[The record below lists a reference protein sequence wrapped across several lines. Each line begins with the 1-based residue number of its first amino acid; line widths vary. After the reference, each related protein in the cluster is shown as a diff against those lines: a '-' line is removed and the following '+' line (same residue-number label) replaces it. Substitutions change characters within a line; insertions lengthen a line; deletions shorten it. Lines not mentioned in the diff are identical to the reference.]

1 MTPPPPTLPALL
13 TELVPAL
20 EHIHGLH
27 LVHRDLKPENILL
40 RSREPLDL
48 VLADFGLVRLVE
60 GSVHLSRGEGTDGYL
75 PPEADLEEA
84 EVTPAWDWWSLGI
97 ICAELAGGRH
107 PFAQADGTMVPAA
120 QIRRH
125 FAAQRP
131 VPLEHLADPRERLL
145 CRGLLIA
152 DREQRWGAREV
163 RAWLAGESP
172 EVPEAVAAPGT
183 RTVLFAGRD
192 HESARALAAAFQEH
206 WEEALRRL
214 FQERDA
220 LLVEELTALLREE
233 GRQEALTA
241 LSEQLLPAEVG
252 VRFARLLLEMDPQLA
267 PRVGPLTAT
276 PAGLGEAAR
285 RIARDAAGSTEL
297 KAALRELRR
306 CAVLRSWRGLPGMA
320 RGPEIEGAWLALIA
334 AWEALPGGLPG
345 ERPDPGLAAAWLLLV
360 ALDPER
366 RSAELRAHVQAG
378 AQTAAADCPPWA
390 ALAGRT
396 DDPVALVA
404 AMLTQGAAEMR
415 GRELLAEREAQRRA
429 EEERRRAAAE
439 ARRVAEAERR
449 RAEEKAA
456 EERRRAEENARRAE
470 EQAADR
476 AAAAEE
482 LAALV
487 AAWQRDW
494 DAAASALANDPAVV
508 AHVDRLLA
516 RAWPGRGLTIAPVNG
531 GSRYP
536 FAHVLLLMNPN
547 PDPLVGPVR
556 VTREGLAKV
565 AAEVVADPRGAAAST
580 TALRTVLSS
589 GALGSWSKLPGCE
602 HGAEVEQLWRRQ
614 SAEWD
619 GWAGEVRAAGYE
631 LTDEDRDRAFAWIL
645 LLLVAEDAEAQLERL
660 RSRVQRAAAGAA
672 GASGWWRVLTCEASS
687 GCLVLAVQTQAQVEW
702 RWAWEHFIREQ
713 MTTRFEAALVS
724 GEAKEVHGH
733 LGERARRIFDVFEA
747 LVAPSIAAQDFQ
759 VPPGN
764 FVFPMG
770 GTPSGSYS
778 IECFVNLPTRDHPPR
793 PVAGAEIT
801 VTLRA
806 TANRSPGWYE
816 PVGDRTQAQLSV
828 TPDGVRVCVPP
839 EQRKATGRSGGEAAD
854 LRLGPLAEELL
865 RVAESL
871 PTREEFYRQQGLP
884 LPPATAQSGWK

>member
-415 GRELLAEREAQRRA
+415 GRELLAEREERRRA
-429 EEERRRAAAE
+429 EEKAAE

-456 EERRRAEENARRAE
+456 EERQRAEENARRAE
-470 EQAADR
+470 EERLRAAEERRKREEEERRLAEQRERHAKAAERALALKTFAGVEEYNLASLAAAFQARWPEALTRVLREPSLHRALAELLMDSGQ
-476 AAAAEE
+476 AAAAVSLQTLTPGEEAARSSAAVRLLLAMNPRLKPQVNGVDITRDGLRRAAERLIAAPEDTE
-482 LAALV
+482 LAGALIKIRETGVLTAWSSLPGCEDGPRIEALWRHHV
-487 AAWQRDW
+487 AELEQLRSPEAPTWLQSEPKRW
-494 DAAASALANDPAVV
+494 AAASALRLSAAEISSAGAAWLLLTALDPAQ
-508 AHVDRLLA
+508 AETLDDMLG
-516 RAWPGRGLTIAPVNG
+516 RAIE
-531 GSRYP
+531 
-536 FAHVLLLMNPN
+536 
-547 PDPLVGPVR
+547 GP
-556 VTREGLAKV
+556 
-565 AAEVVADPRGAAAST
+565 
-580 TALRTVLSS
+580 
-589 GALGSWSKLPGCE
+589 
-602 HGAEVEQLWRRQ
+602 
-614 SAEWD
+614 
-619 GWAGEVRAAGYE
+619 AGEVDWWQSLATDPSLAARALAAA
-631 LTDEDRDRAFAWIL
+631 TAQR
-645 LLLVAEDAEAQLERL
+645 AEARGEEQRENARRREEAAEAER
-660 RSRVQRAAAGAA
+660 RRRARRIGRMVA
-672 GASGWWRVLTCEASS
+672 W
-687 GCLVLAVQTQAQVEW
+687 LA
-702 RWAWEHFIREQ
+702 
-713 MTTRFEAALVS
+713 AALVS
-724 GEAKEVHGH
+724 LAMPW
-733 LGERARRIFDVFEA
+733 LLLLLAYR
-747 LVAPSIAAQDFQ
+747 
-759 VPPGN
+759 
-764 FVFPMG
+764 G
-770 GTPSGSYS
+770 G
-778 IECFVNLPTRDHPPR
+778 
-793 PVAGAEIT
+793 GASAINS
-801 VTLRA
+801 A
-806 TANRSPGWYE
+806 
-816 PVGDRTQAQLSV
+816 
-828 TPDGVRVCVPP
+828 
-839 EQRKATGRSGGEAAD
+839 
-854 LRLGPLAEELL
+854 GPLWPLL
-865 RVAESL
+865 CYLVG
-871 PTREEFYRQQGLP
+871 PGGCIFCIYRAFARPRGR
-884 LPPATAQSGWK
+884 